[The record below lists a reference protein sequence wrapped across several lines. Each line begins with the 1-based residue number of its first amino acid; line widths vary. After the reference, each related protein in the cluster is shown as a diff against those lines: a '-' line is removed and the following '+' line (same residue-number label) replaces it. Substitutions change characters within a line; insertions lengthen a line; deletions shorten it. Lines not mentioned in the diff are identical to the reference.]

1 MPRTLINLPTSARRG
16 EVIQIRTLIAH
27 PMETGYRV
35 DAQGQ
40 LLPRDIIRRFT
51 CRYNGE
57 QVFVAELYAAVA
69 ANPFIE
75 FSTIAL
81 DSGTLTFQWEGDNGF
96 VHRENVSLLV
106 T

>member
-1 MPRTLINLPTSARRG
+1 MARTLIHMPGSARRG
-16 EVIQIRTLIAH
+16 DVMQIRTLIGH

-40 LLPRDIIRRFT
+40 LVPRDIVRRFT
-51 CRYNGE
+51 CRYDGE
-57 QVFVAELYAAVA
+57 QVFAAELFAAVA

-75 FSTIAL
+75 FSTVAV
-81 DSGTLTFQWEGDNGF
+81 DSGTLTFEWEGDNGF
-96 VHRENVSLLV
+96 AHRESVALRV

>member
-1 MPRTLINLPTSARRG
+1 MARTLIHMPSSARRG
-16 EVIQIRTLIAH
+16 EVIQIRTLIGHA
-27 PMETGYRV
+27 METGYRV

-40 LLPRDIIRRFT
+40 LVPRDIIRRFT

-57 QVFVAELYAAVA
+57 PVFAAELFAAIA

-75 FSTIAL
+75 FSTVAL
-81 DSGTLTFQWEGDNGF
+81 DSGILTFEWEGDNSF
-96 VHRENVSLLV
+96 VHRESVALRV

>member
-1 MPRTLINLPTSARRG
+1 MARTLINMPESAKRG

-27 PMETGYRV
+27 AMESGYRV

-40 LLPRDIIRRFT
+40 LVPRDIVRRFT
-51 CRYNGE
+51 CHYNGE
-57 QVFVAELYAAVA
+57 QVFAAELFAAIA

-75 FSTIAL
+75 FSTLAR

-96 VHRENVSLLV
+96 VQRENVSLRV

>member
-1 MPRTLINLPTSARRG
+1 MARTLIHMPGSARRG
-16 EVIQIRTLIAH
+16 EIITIRTLVGHA
-27 PMETGYRV
+27 METGYRV

-40 LLPRDIIRRFT
+40 LVPRDIVRRFT

-57 QVFVAELYAAVA
+57 LVFAAELFAAVA

-75 FSTIAL
+75 FNTVAL
-81 DSGTLTFQWEGDNGF
+81 SSGTLTFEWEGDKGF
-96 VHRENVSLLV
+96 VQRENMALQV